1 MKKERRCCQHHNLPL
16 TFWPH
21 HHTVMMVMSIFSSTK
36 MEKAMLLSELQG
48 WVEGM
53 VALHMGMT
61 ALSLPPSDAL
71 IIGALHDDDR
81 FDNGMDLRY

>member
-1 MKKERRCCQHHNLPL
+1 
-16 TFWPH
+16 
-21 HHTVMMVMSIFSSTK
+21 
-36 MEKAMLLSELQG
+36 MLLSELQG